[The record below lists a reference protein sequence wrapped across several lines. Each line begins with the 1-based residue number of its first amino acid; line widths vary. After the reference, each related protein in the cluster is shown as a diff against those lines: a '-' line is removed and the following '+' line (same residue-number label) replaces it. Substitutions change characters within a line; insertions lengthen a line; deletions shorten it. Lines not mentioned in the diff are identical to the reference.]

1 MMDGLETR
9 GQVVVIGA
17 TNRVDSVDPHS
28 GGPGRFDREIEI
40 GVPDEVGRKEILQ
53 IHTRGMP
60 LSDDVSLDH
69 LADETHGFVGADI
82 ESLTKEAAMKALRR
96 YLPRST

>member
-1 MMDGLETR
+1 
-9 GQVVVIGA
+9 
-17 TNRVDSVDPHS
+17 
-28 GGPGRFDREIEI
+28 
-40 GVPDEVGRKEILQ
+40 
-53 IHTRGMP
+53 MP